1 MKYRGRHKPSLKRYP
16 TRPPEN
22 RRRGAVAPLREAAAI
37 PGAPAEV
44 WFFLGESLAGYN
56 SPAARE
62 AYGRYLELAPQGTH
76 AAVARRATGN

>member
-1 MKYRGRHKPSLKRYP
+1 MLLLEARVRLRSQSRADA
-16 TRPPEN
+16 
-22 RRRGAVAPLREAAAI
+22 RRAVAPLREATAI

-62 AYGRYLELAPQGTH
+62 AYGRYLELAPQGMH
-76 AAVARRATGN
+76 AALARRATGN